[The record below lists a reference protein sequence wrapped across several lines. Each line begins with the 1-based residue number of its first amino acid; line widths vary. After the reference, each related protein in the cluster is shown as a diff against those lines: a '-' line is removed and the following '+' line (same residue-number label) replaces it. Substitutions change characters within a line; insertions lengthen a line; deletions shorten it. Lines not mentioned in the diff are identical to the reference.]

1 MSDGLDR
8 KTIEPGNSCG
18 GYSVYGHGTYQR
30 SSVLAGRP
38 KRVFLDNF
46 RTVEEAQAAYPDA
59 EVIDGSSRVEGYNA
73 GDLLP
78 QSPPS
83 WFDPTYAGEVWHED
97 DY

>member
-38 KRVFLDNF
+38 KRVFL
-46 RTVEEAQAAYPDA
+46 TISEL
-59 EVIDGSSRVEGYNA
+59 SKKHK
-73 GDLLP
+73 LLIRMLR
-78 QSPPS
+78 
-83 WFDPTYAGEVWHED
+83 
-97 DY
+97 